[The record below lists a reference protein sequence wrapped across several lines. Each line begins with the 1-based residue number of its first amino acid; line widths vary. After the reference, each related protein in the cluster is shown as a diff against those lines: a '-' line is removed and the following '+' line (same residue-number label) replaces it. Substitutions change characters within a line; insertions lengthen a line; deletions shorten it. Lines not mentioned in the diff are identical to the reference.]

1 MLKIC
6 SCRLNFYK
14 FTHHFYKKIFMKLF
28 TTVLIVLAIGLIIFN
43 ISLLDFKHPLEGN
56 SMIAFIGIAAS
67 FCAVLILVI
76 FKMSK
81 SIEEKM
87 NDKF

>member
-1 MLKIC
+1 M
-6 SCRLNFYK
+6 
-14 FTHHFYKKIFMKLF
+14 KIFTNIL
-28 TTVLIVLAIGLIIFN
+28 VVLAIALIIFN
-43 ISLLDFKHPLEGN
+43 ISLLDFKNPLEGN

-67 FCAVLILVI
+67 FCAILILLI
-76 FKMSK
+76 FRMSK

>member
-1 MLKIC
+1 M
-6 SCRLNFYK
+6 
-14 FTHHFYKKIFMKLF
+14 KIFTNIL
-28 TTVLIVLAIGLIIFN
+28 VVLAIGLIIFN
-43 ISLLDFKHPLEGN
+43 ISLLDFKNPLEGN

-67 FCAVLILVI
+67 FCAILILLI
-76 FKMSK
+76 FRMSK

>member
-1 MLKIC
+1 M
-6 SCRLNFYK
+6 
-14 FTHHFYKKIFMKLF
+14 KIFTNIL
-28 TTVLIVLAIGLIIFN
+28 VVLAIGLVFYN
-43 ISLLDFKHPLEGN
+43 VSLLDFQHPLEGN

-67 FCAVLILVI
+67 FCAILILLI
-76 FKMSK
+76 FRMSK

>member
-1 MLKIC
+1 M
-6 SCRLNFYK
+6 
-14 FTHHFYKKIFMKLF
+14 KIFTNIL
-28 TTVLIVLAIGLIIFN
+28 VVLALGLIVFN

-56 SMIAFIGIAAS
+56 SMVAFIGIAAS
-67 FCAVLILVI
+67 ICAILILLI
-76 FKMSK
+76 FRMSK

>member
-1 MLKIC
+1 M
-6 SCRLNFYK
+6 
-14 FTHHFYKKIFMKLF
+14 KIFTNIL
-28 TTVLIVLAIGLIIFN
+28 VVLAIGLILFN
-43 ISLLDFKHPLEGN
+43 ISLLDFKNPFEGN

-67 FCAVLILVI
+67 FCAILILLI
-76 FKMSK
+76 FRMSK

>member
-1 MLKIC
+1 
-6 SCRLNFYK
+6 
-14 FTHHFYKKIFMKLF
+14 MKLF

>member
-1 MLKIC
+1 
-6 SCRLNFYK
+6 
-14 FTHHFYKKIFMKLF
+14 MKLF
-28 TTVLIVLAIGLIIFN
+28 TNILVVLALGLIVFN
-43 ISLLDFKHPLEGN
+43 ISLLDFEHPFEGN

-67 FCAVLILVI
+67 ICAVLILLI
-76 FKMSK
+76 FRMSK